1 MRLFTPKWMKRA
13 DEAAKLTDPEKL
25 LKAALESDN
34 YDVNISA
41 VSRLVDQEKLFKV
54 ATETKK
60 NGVVYQAINQLTDDN
75 LLLRFIKE
83 RGARFELL
91 ELAIDRLSD
100 QESLLE
106 IAKYLYQKNS
116 YIEYRRWAVYRALY
130 RVYDIEI
137 LKRYKK
143 QKHGSKTTTE
153 RYADDI
159 LRLASELP
167 GDPEKQRDYIN
178 SLQNPGEVSC
188 CCVLID
194 SLRPYA
200 EDVNTVLEKRFL
212 RFDNT
217 APGQET
223 LRDHKYA
230 CERWKRAAER
240 IIAASIEKPKIL
252 YPIWDLMTDSIN
264 GTEAVIRER
273 KEIGV
278 RYIGDRYEPTKVID
292 YEYYEDR
299 TPMGLVFPG

>member
-13 DEAAKLTDPEKL
+13 DETAKLTDPEKL

-106 IAKYLYQKNS
+106 IAEYLYQENS

-137 LKRYKK
+137 L
-143 QKHGSKTTTE
+143 
-153 RYADDI
+153 
-159 LRLASELP
+159 
-167 GDPEKQRDYIN
+167 YIN

-200 EDVNTVLEKRFL
+200 EDVNTVLVKRFL